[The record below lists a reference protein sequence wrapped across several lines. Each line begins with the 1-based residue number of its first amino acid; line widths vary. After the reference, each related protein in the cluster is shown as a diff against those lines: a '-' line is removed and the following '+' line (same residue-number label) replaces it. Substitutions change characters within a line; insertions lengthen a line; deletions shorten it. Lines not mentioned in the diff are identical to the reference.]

1 MSTFYE
7 ENLIIYGMS
16 FNSFIPYSVKDD
28 ILSKIRKN
36 FFEHN
41 KRQSDKIVQ
50 NFNDFTI
57 KYTYNLE
64 KNKPMKWVVQKN
76 KKTIEESVIV
86 SINSYE
92 IRTYNDDGKQVCSI
106 EFSND
111 HTIKTVTF
119 ALNDETVV
127 VSCGTNGD
135 EPVLYYRGQSLN
147 TDLHLLEIN
156 EDDEVLEILA
166 ERNPYITVTA
176 LTNRGVVYFGTDE
189 EIRSVRREVERAKTI
204 IADRNA
210 PKVFNTPEDRE
221 TGFNFKDNDFNLKK
235 NMNQTFD
242 ISKSEYFDFNE
253 EDNPSV
259 FDDVEDSSSLD
270 LENIALDN
278 EDTVEVESISAEI
291 DDTIENTVEPEETT
305 TTDENIEENT
315 DNNETVVKEPVNE
328 EKEQV
333 ETSENTDEQSN
344 IEENSVDTND
354 KKIEDITG
362 ETDVAEETENITV
375 EENQVE
381 ENPTQQQETVEEN
394 SIDDDT
400 KVAPNFTNEEILRE
414 VLNAMMNN
422 SKENEPPKVVTS
434 VNETPQAERFD
445 KNADLI
451 INSGNEKYCY
461 YGDINDDCMRDGYGR
476 TEMSNGKTAYEGN
489 YKNNKRNGFGSFYY
503 KNGGLCY
510 TGEWKDNKRNGFGV
524 GVRSSD
530 GSFHAGTWSNNK
542 PEGVG
547 ARFDKYGKLSYIANF
562 KNGKESGLCVEY
574 REDGGITIFKW
585 VNDAKKIIETIYP

>member
-92 IRTYNDDGKQVCSI
+92 IRTYNDEGKQVSSI

-119 ALNDETVV
+119 ALDDETVV

-147 TDLHLLEIN
+147 SDLHLLEIN

-189 EIRSVRREVERAKTI
+189 EIRSVKREVERAKTI

-210 PKVFNTPEDRE
+210 PKVYNTPEDRE

-278 EDTVEVESISAEI
+278 EDTVEVESISAKI
-291 DDTIENTVEPEETT
+291 DDALENTVEPEETT
-305 TTDENIEENT
+305 NIEENIE
-315 DNNETVVKEPVNE
+315 DNIEINETVVDE
-328 EKEQV
+328 EKEEV

-344 IEENSVDTND
+344 IEETTDDTND
-354 KKIEDITG
+354 EKTEDITG
-362 ETDVAEETENITV
+362 ETDVAEETENTAV

-381 ENPTQQQETVEEN
+381 ENPTEQQEIVEDN

-414 VLNAMMNN
+414 VLNVMMNN

>member
-92 IRTYNDDGKQVCSI
+92 IRTYNDEGKQVSSI

-119 ALNDETVV
+119 ALDDETVV

-147 TDLHLLEIN
+147 SDLHLLEIN

-189 EIRSVRREVERAKTI
+189 EIRSVKREVERAKTI

-210 PKVFNTPEDRE
+210 PKVYNTPEDRE

-278 EDTVEVESISAEI
+278 EDTVEVESISAKI
-291 DDTIENTVEPEETT
+291 DDALENTVEPEETT
-305 TTDENIEENT
+305 TIEENIE
-315 DNNETVVKEPVNE
+315 DNIEINETVVDE
-328 EKEQV
+328 EKEEV

-344 IEENSVDTND
+344 IEEITDDTND
-354 KKIEDITG
+354 EKTEDITC
-362 ETDVAEETENITV
+362 ETDAAEETENTAV

-381 ENPTQQQETVEEN
+381 ENPTEQQEIVEEN

>member
-92 IRTYNDDGKQVCSI
+92 IRTYNDEGKQVSSI

-119 ALNDETVV
+119 ALDDETVV

-147 TDLHLLEIN
+147 SDLHLLEIN

-189 EIRSVRREVERAKTI
+189 EIRSVKREVERAKTI

-210 PKVFNTPEDRE
+210 PKVYNTPEDRE

-278 EDTVEVESISAEI
+278 EDTVEVESISAKI
-291 DDTIENTVEPEETT
+291 DDALENTVEPEETT
-305 TTDENIEENT
+305 TIEENIE
-315 DNNETVVKEPVNE
+315 DNVEINETVVDE
-328 EKEQV
+328 EKEEV

-344 IEENSVDTND
+344 IEEITDDTND
-354 KKIEDITG
+354 EKTEDITS
-362 ETDVAEETENITV
+362 ETDAAEETENTAV
-375 EENQVE
+375 EENQVK
-381 ENPTQQQETVEEN
+381 ENPTEQQEIVEDN

>member
-92 IRTYNDDGKQVCSI
+92 IRTYNDEGKQVSSI

-119 ALNDETVV
+119 ALDDETVV

-147 TDLHLLEIN
+147 ADLHLLEIN

-189 EIRSVRREVERAKTI
+189 EIRSVKREVERAKTI

-210 PKVFNTPEDRE
+210 PKVYNTPEDRE

-278 EDTVEVESISAEI
+278 EDTVEVESISAKI
-291 DDTIENTVEPEETT
+291 DDTLENTVEPEETT
-305 TTDENIEENT
+305 TIEENIEDKIEI
-315 DNNETVVKEPVNE
+315 NETVVDE
-328 EKEQV
+328 EKEEV

-344 IEENSVDTND
+344 IEEITDDTND
-354 KKIEDITG
+354 EKTEDITG
-362 ETDVAEETENITV
+362 ETDVAEETENTAV

-381 ENPTQQQETVEEN
+381 ENPTEQQEMVEDN

>member
-92 IRTYNDDGKQVCSI
+92 IRTYNDEGKQVSSI

-119 ALNDETVV
+119 ALDDETVV

-147 TDLHLLEIN
+147 ADLHLLEIN

-189 EIRSVRREVERAKTI
+189 EIRSVKREVERAKTI

-210 PKVFNTPEDRE
+210 PKVYNTPEDRE

-278 EDTVEVESISAEI
+278 EDTVEVESISAKI
-291 DDTIENTVEPEETT
+291 DDALENTVEPEETT
-305 TTDENIEENT
+305 TIEENIE
-315 DNNETVVKEPVNE
+315 DNIEINETVVDE
-328 EKEQV
+328 EKEEV
-333 ETSENTDEQSN
+333 ETSENTDEPSN
-344 IEENSVDTND
+344 IEEITDDTND
-354 KKIEDITG
+354 EKTEDITG
-362 ETDVAEETENITV
+362 ETDVAEETENTAV

-381 ENPTQQQETVEEN
+381 ENPTEQQEIVEDN

-434 VNETPQAERFD
+434 VNETPQSERFD

>member
-127 VSCGTNGD
+127 VSCGTNSD

-147 TDLHLLEIN
+147 SDLHLLEIN

-210 PKVFNTPEDRE
+210 PKVYNTPEDRE

-242 ISKSEYFDFNE
+242 ISKSDYFDFNE

-259 FDDVEDSSSLD
+259 FDDVEDSSALD

-362 ETDVAEETENITV
+362 ETDVVEETENITV

>member
-92 IRTYNDDGKQVCSI
+92 IRTYNDEGKQVCSI

-119 ALNDETVV
+119 ALDDETVV

-147 TDLHLLEIN
+147 ADLHLLEIN

-189 EIRSVRREVERAKTI
+189 EIRCVKREVERAKII

-210 PKVFNTPEDRE
+210 PKVYNTPEDRE

-291 DDTIENTVEPEETT
+291 DGTTENTVEPEETT
-305 TTDENIEENT
+305 TIEENIE
-315 DNNETVVKEPVNE
+315 DNIEINETVVDE
-328 EKEQV
+328 EKEEV

-344 IEENSVDTND
+344 IEENSADTND
-354 KKIEDITG
+354 EKTEVITG
-362 ETDVAEETENITV
+362 ETDSVEEIENTTV

-381 ENPTQQQETVEEN
+381 EKSTEQQETVEEN

-562 KNGKESGLCVEY
+562 KNGKETGLCVEY

>member
-92 IRTYNDDGKQVCSI
+92 IRTYNDEGKQVSSI

-119 ALNDETVV
+119 ALDDETVV

-147 TDLHLLEIN
+147 SDLHLLEIN

-189 EIRSVRREVERAKTI
+189 EIRSVKREVERAKTI

-210 PKVFNTPEDRE
+210 PKVYNTPEDRE

-278 EDTVEVESISAEI
+278 EDTVEVESISTEC
-291 DDTIENTVEPEETT
+291 DDISENTVEPEETT
-305 TTDENIEENT
+305 TIQENIEGNIEI
-315 DNNETVVKEPVNE
+315 NETVIDE
-328 EKEQV
+328 EKEEV
-333 ETSENTDEQSN
+333 ETSENTDEPSN
-344 IEENSVDTND
+344 IEEDSADTND
-354 KKIEDITG
+354 EKTEDITG
-362 ETDVAEETENITV
+362 KTDVAEETENTTV

-381 ENPTQQQETVEEN
+381 ENPTEQQEIVEEN

-524 GVRSSD
+524 GIRSSD

>member
-92 IRTYNDDGKQVCSI
+92 IRTYNDEGKQVCSI

-119 ALNDETVV
+119 ALDDETVV

-147 TDLHLLEIN
+147 SDLHLLEIN

-189 EIRSVRREVERAKTI
+189 EIRNVKREVERAKTI

-210 PKVFNTPEDRE
+210 PKVYNTPEDRE

-278 EDTVEVESISAEI
+278 EDTVEVESISTEC
-291 DDTIENTVEPEETT
+291 DDTSENAVEPEETT
-305 TTDENIEENT
+305 TIEENIEGNIEI
-315 DNNETVVKEPVNE
+315 NETIVDE
-328 EKEQV
+328 EKEEV

-344 IEENSVDTND
+344 IEEITDDTND
-354 KKIEDITG
+354 EKTEDITG
-362 ETDVAEETENITV
+362 ETDAAEETENTAV

-381 ENPTQQQETVEEN
+381 ENPTEQQEIVEDN

-530 GSFHAGTWSNNK
+530 GSFHAGIWSNNK

>member
-92 IRTYNDDGKQVCSI
+92 IRTYNDEGKQVSSI

-119 ALNDETVV
+119 ALDDETVV

-147 TDLHLLEIN
+147 SDLHLLEIN

-189 EIRSVRREVERAKTI
+189 EIKSVKREVERAKTI

-210 PKVFNTPEDRE
+210 PKVYNTPEDRE

-278 EDTVEVESISAEI
+278 EDTVEVESISAKI
-291 DDTIENTVEPEETT
+291 DDISENTVEPEETT
-305 TTDENIEENT
+305 TIEENIEGNIEI
-315 DNNETVVKEPVNE
+315 NETVVDE
-328 EKEQV
+328 EKEEV
-333 ETSENTDEQSN
+333 ETSEITDEPSN
-344 IEENSVDTND
+344 IEENSADAND
-354 KKIEDITG
+354 EKTEDITG
-362 ETDVAEETENITV
+362 KTDTAEETENTTV

-381 ENPTQQQETVEEN
+381 ENPTEQQETVEEI

>member
-41 KRQSDKIVQ
+41 KWQSDKIVQ

-64 KNKPMKWVVQKN
+64 KKKPMKWVVQKN

-92 IRTYNDDGKQVCSI
+92 IRTYNDEGKQVSSI

-119 ALNDETVV
+119 ALDDETVV

-147 TDLHLLEIN
+147 ADLHLLEIN

-189 EIRSVRREVERAKTI
+189 EIRSVKREVERAKTI

-210 PKVFNTPEDRE
+210 PKVYNTPEDRE

-278 EDTVEVESISAEI
+278 EDTVEVESISAKI
-291 DDTIENTVEPEETT
+291 DDDLENTVEPEETT
-305 TTDENIEENT
+305 TIEENIE
-315 DNNETVVKEPVNE
+315 DNIEINETVVDE
-328 EKEQV
+328 EKEEV

-344 IEENSVDTND
+344 IEEITDDTND
-354 KKIEDITG
+354 EKTEDITG
-362 ETDVAEETENITV
+362 ETDVAEETENTAV

-381 ENPTQQQETVEEN
+381 ENPTEQQEIVEDN

-414 VLNAMMNN
+414 VLNVMMNN

>member
-7 ENLIIYGMS
+7 ENFIIYGMS

-92 IRTYNDDGKQVCSI
+92 IRTYNDEGKQVSSI

-119 ALNDETVV
+119 ALDDETVV

-147 TDLHLLEIN
+147 ADLHLLEIN

-189 EIRSVRREVERAKTI
+189 EIRSVKREVERAKTI

-210 PKVFNTPEDRE
+210 PKVYNTPEDRE

-278 EDTVEVESISAEI
+278 EDTVEVESISAKI
-291 DDTIENTVEPEETT
+291 DDALENTVEPEETT
-305 TTDENIEENT
+305 TIEENIE
-315 DNNETVVKEPVNE
+315 DNIEINETVVDE
-328 EKEQV
+328 EKEEV

-344 IEENSVDTND
+344 IEEITDDTND
-354 KKIEDITG
+354 EKTEDITG
-362 ETDVAEETENITV
+362 ETDAAEETKNTAV

-381 ENPTQQQETVEEN
+381 ENPTEQQEIVEDN

-547 ARFDKYGKLSYIANF
+547 ARFNKYGKLSYIANF

>member
-92 IRTYNDDGKQVCSI
+92 IRTYNDEGKQVSSI

-119 ALNDETVV
+119 ALDDETVV

-147 TDLHLLEIN
+147 SDLHLLEIN

-189 EIRSVRREVERAKTI
+189 EIRSVKREVERAKTI

-210 PKVFNTPEDRE
+210 PKVYNTPEDRE

-278 EDTVEVESISAEI
+278 EDAVEVESISTEY
-291 DDTIENTVEPEETT
+291 DDTSENAVEPEETT
-305 TTDENIEENT
+305 TIEENIE
-315 DNNETVVKEPVNE
+315 DNIEINDTVVDE
-328 EKEQV
+328 EKEEV
-333 ETSENTDEQSN
+333 ETSKNTDEPSN
-344 IEENSVDTND
+344 IEENSADTND
-354 KKIEDITG
+354 EKTEDITG
-362 ETDVAEETENITV
+362 KADVAEETENTAV
-375 EENQVE
+375 EESQIE
-381 ENPTQQQETVEEN
+381 ENPTEQQEIVEEN

>member
-92 IRTYNDDGKQVCSI
+92 IRTYNDEGKQVSSI

-119 ALNDETVV
+119 ALDDETVV

-147 TDLHLLEIN
+147 SDLHLLEIN

-189 EIRSVRREVERAKTI
+189 EIRNVKREVERAKTI

-210 PKVFNTPEDRE
+210 PKVYNTPEDRE

-278 EDTVEVESISAEI
+278 EDAVEVESISTEY
-291 DDTIENTVEPEETT
+291 DDTSENAVEPEETT
-305 TTDENIEENT
+305 TIEENIEGNIEI
-315 DNNETVVKEPVNE
+315 NETVVDE
-328 EKEQV
+328 EKEEV
-333 ETSENTDEQSN
+333 ETSENTDEPSN
-344 IEENSVDTND
+344 IEENSADTND
-354 KKIEDITG
+354 EKTEDITG
-362 ETDVAEETENITV
+362 KTDVAEETENTTV

-381 ENPTQQQETVEEN
+381 ENPTEQQEIVEEN

>member
-16 FNSFIPYSVKDD
+16 FNSFIPYSVEDD

-92 IRTYNDDGKQVCSI
+92 IRTYNDEGKQVSSI

-119 ALNDETVV
+119 ALDDETVV

-147 TDLHLLEIN
+147 SDLHLLEIN

-189 EIRSVRREVERAKTI
+189 EIRSVKREVERAKTI

-210 PKVFNTPEDRE
+210 PKVYNTPEDRE

-278 EDTVEVESISAEI
+278 EDTVEVESISAKI
-291 DDTIENTVEPEETT
+291 DDALENTVEPEETT
-305 TTDENIEENT
+305 TIEENIE
-315 DNNETVVKEPVNE
+315 DNIEINDTVVDE
-328 EKEQV
+328 EKEEV

-344 IEENSVDTND
+344 IEEITDDTND
-354 KKIEDITG
+354 EKTEDITG
-362 ETDVAEETENITV
+362 KTDVAEETENTAV

-381 ENPTQQQETVEEN
+381 ENPTEEQEIVEDN

-476 TEMSNGKTAYEGN
+476 TEMSSGKTAYEGN

>member
-92 IRTYNDDGKQVCSI
+92 IRTYNDEGKQVSSI
-106 EFSND
+106 EFSDD

-119 ALNDETVV
+119 ALDDETVV

-147 TDLHLLEIN
+147 SDLHLLEIN

-189 EIRSVRREVERAKTI
+189 EIRNVKREVERAKTI

-210 PKVFNTPEDRE
+210 PKVYNTPEDRE

-259 FDDVEDSSSLD
+259 FDNVEDSSSLD

-278 EDTVEVESISAEI
+278 EDTVEVESISTEC
-291 DDTIENTVEPEETT
+291 DDISENTVEPEETT
-305 TTDENIEENT
+305 TIEENIEGNLEI
-315 DNNETVVKEPVNE
+315 NETVVDE
-328 EKEQV
+328 EKEEV
-333 ETSENTDEQSN
+333 ETSENTDEPSN
-344 IEENSVDTND
+344 VEENSADAND
-354 KKIEDITG
+354 EKTEDITG
-362 ETDVAEETENITV
+362 KTDVAEETENTT
-375 EENQVE
+375 VE
-381 ENPTQQQETVEEN
+381 ENPTKQQETVEEN

>member
-92 IRTYNDDGKQVCSI
+92 IRTYNDEGKQVSSI

-119 ALNDETVV
+119 ALDDETVV

-147 TDLHLLEIN
+147 SDLHLLEIN

-189 EIRSVRREVERAKTI
+189 EIRNVKREVERAKTI

-210 PKVFNTPEDRE
+210 PKVYNTPEDRE

-270 LENIALDN
+270 LENITLDN
-278 EDTVEVESISAEI
+278 EDTVEVESISTEC
-291 DDTIENTVEPEETT
+291 DDTSENAVEPEETT
-305 TTDENIEENT
+305 TIEENIEGNLEI
-315 DNNETVVKEPVNE
+315 NETVVDE
-328 EKEQV
+328 EKEEV
-333 ETSENTDEQSN
+333 ETSENTDEPSN
-344 IEENSVDTND
+344 IEENSADAND
-354 KKIEDITG
+354 EKTEDITG
-362 ETDVAEETENITV
+362 KTDVAEETENTTV

-381 ENPTQQQETVEEN
+381 ENPTEQQEIVEEN

>member
-92 IRTYNDDGKQVCSI
+92 IRTYNDEGKQVCSI

-111 HTIKTVTF
+111 HTIKSVTF
-119 ALNDETVV
+119 ALDDETVV

-147 TDLHLLEIN
+147 ADLHLLEIN

-189 EIRSVRREVERAKTI
+189 EIRSVKREVERAKTI

-210 PKVFNTPEDRE
+210 PKVYNTPEDRE

-278 EDTVEVESISAEI
+278 EDTVEVESISAKI
-291 DDTIENTVEPEETT
+291 DDALENTVEPEETT
-305 TTDENIEENT
+305 TIEENIE
-315 DNNETVVKEPVNE
+315 DNIEINETVVDE
-328 EKEQV
+328 EKEEV

-344 IEENSVDTND
+344 IEEITDDTND
-354 KKIEDITG
+354 EKTEDIAG
-362 ETDVAEETENITV
+362 ETDAAEETENTAV

-381 ENPTQQQETVEEN
+381 ENPTEQQEIVEDN

>member
-92 IRTYNDDGKQVCSI
+92 IRTYNDEGKQVSSI

-119 ALNDETVV
+119 ALDDETVV

-147 TDLHLLEIN
+147 ADLHLLEIN

-189 EIRSVRREVERAKTI
+189 EIRNVKREVERAKTI

-210 PKVFNTPEDRE
+210 PKVYNTPEDRE

-270 LENIALDN
+270 LENITLDN
-278 EDTVEVESISAEI
+278 EDTIEVESISTEC
-291 DDTIENTVEPEETT
+291 DDTSENAVEPEETT
-305 TTDENIEENT
+305 TIQENIEGNIEI
-315 DNNETVVKEPVNE
+315 NETVVDE
-328 EKEQV
+328 EKKEV
-333 ETSENTDEQSN
+333 ETSENTDEPSN
-344 IEENSVDTND
+344 IEENSADAND
-354 KKIEDITG
+354 EKTEDITG
-362 ETDVAEETENITV
+362 KTDVAEETENTTV

-381 ENPTQQQETVEEN
+381 ENPTEQQEIVEEN

>member
-92 IRTYNDDGKQVCSI
+92 IRTYNDEGKQVSSI

-119 ALNDETVV
+119 ALDDETVV

-147 TDLHLLEIN
+147 SDLHLLEIN

-189 EIRSVRREVERAKTI
+189 EIKSVKREVERAKTI

-210 PKVFNTPEDRE
+210 PKVYNTPEDRE

-270 LENIALDN
+270 LENITLDN
-278 EDTVEVESISAEI
+278 EDTVEVESISTEC
-291 DDTIENTVEPEETT
+291 DDISENAVEPEETT
-305 TTDENIEENT
+305 TIEENIEGNIEI
-315 DNNETVVKEPVNE
+315 NETVVDE
-328 EKEQV
+328 EKEEV
-333 ETSENTDEQSN
+333 ETSENTDEPSN
-344 IEENSVDTND
+344 IEENSADTND
-354 KKIEDITG
+354 EKTEDITV
-362 ETDVAEETENITV
+362 ETDTAEETENTTV

-381 ENPTQQQETVEEN
+381 ENPTEQQEIVEDN

>member
-64 KNKPMKWVVQKN
+64 KNKPMKWVVQRN

-92 IRTYNDDGKQVCSI
+92 IRTYNDEGKQVSSI

-119 ALNDETVV
+119 ALDDETVV

-147 TDLHLLEIN
+147 SDLHLLEIN

-189 EIRSVRREVERAKTI
+189 EIRNVKREVERAKTI

-210 PKVFNTPEDRE
+210 PKVYNTPEDRE

-278 EDTVEVESISAEI
+278 EDTVEVDSISTEC
-291 DDTIENTVEPEETT
+291 DDTSENAVEPEETT
-305 TTDENIEENT
+305 TIQENIEGNIEI
-315 DNNETVVKEPVNE
+315 NETVVDE
-328 EKEQV
+328 EKEEV
-333 ETSENTDEQSN
+333 ETSENTDEPSN
-344 IEENSVDTND
+344 IEENSADAND
-354 KKIEDITG
+354 EKTEDITV
-362 ETDVAEETENITV
+362 ETDVAEETENTT
-375 EENQVE
+375 VE
-381 ENPTQQQETVEEN
+381 ENPTEQQEIVEEN

-422 SKENEPPKVVTS
+422 SKENEPPKVVAS

>member
-189 EIRSVRREVERAKTI
+189 EIRSVKREVERAKTI

-259 FDDVEDSSSLD
+259 FDDVEDSSALD

-381 ENPTQQQETVEEN
+381 ENPTQQQKTVEEN

-562 KNGKESGLCVEY
+562 KNSKESGLCVEY

>member
-92 IRTYNDDGKQVCSI
+92 IRTYNDEGKQVCSI

-119 ALNDETVV
+119 ALDNETVV

-147 TDLHLLEIN
+147 ADLHLLEIN

-176 LTNRGVVYFGTDE
+176 LTNRGVVYFGTDD
-189 EIRSVRREVERAKTI
+189 EIRSVKREVERAKTV

-210 PKVFNTPEDRE
+210 PKVYNTPEDRE

-270 LENIALDN
+270 LENIVLDN
-278 EDTVEVESISAEI
+278 EDTVEVESISAKI
-291 DDTIENTVEPEETT
+291 DDALENTVEPEETT
-305 TTDENIEENT
+305 TTDENIEGNIEI
-315 DNNETVVKEPVNE
+315 NETVVDE
-328 EKEQV
+328 EKEEV
-333 ETSENTDEQSN
+333 EPSENTDESSN
-344 IEENSVDTND
+344 IEENSTDTND
-354 KKIEDITG
+354 EKTEDITG
-362 ETDVAEETENITV
+362 ETDAAEETENTVV

-381 ENPTQQQETVEEN
+381 EKPTEQQETVEEN

-434 VNETPQAERFD
+434 VNETPQAERFE

>member
-92 IRTYNDDGKQVCSI
+92 IRTYNDEGMQVSSI

-119 ALNDETVV
+119 ALDDETVV

-147 TDLHLLEIN
+147 SDLHLLEIN

-189 EIRSVRREVERAKTI
+189 EIKSVKREVERAKTI

-210 PKVFNTPEDRE
+210 PKVYNTPEDRE

-278 EDTVEVESISAEI
+278 EDTVEVESISTEC
-291 DDTIENTVEPEETT
+291 DDTSENAVEPEKTT
-305 TTDENIEENT
+305 TIQENIEGNIEI
-315 DNNETVVKEPVNE
+315 NETVVDE
-328 EKEQV
+328 EKEEV
-333 ETSENTDEQSN
+333 ETSENTDEPSN
-344 IEENSVDTND
+344 IEENSADTND
-354 KKIEDITG
+354 EKTEDITG
-362 ETDVAEETENITV
+362 KTDVAEETENTTV

-381 ENPTQQQETVEEN
+381 ENPTQQQEIVEEN

>member
-92 IRTYNDDGKQVCSI
+92 IRTYNDEGKQVSSI

-119 ALNDETVV
+119 ALDDETVV

-147 TDLHLLEIN
+147 SDLHLLEIN

-189 EIRSVRREVERAKTI
+189 EIRSVKREVERAKTI

-210 PKVFNTPEDRE
+210 PKVYNTPEDRE

-278 EDTVEVESISAEI
+278 EDTVEVESISAKI
-291 DDTIENTVEPEETT
+291 DDALKNTVEPEETT
-305 TTDENIEENT
+305 TIEENIE
-315 DNNETVVKEPVNE
+315 DNIEINDTVVDE
-328 EKEQV
+328 EKEEI
-333 ETSENTDEQSN
+333 ETSKNTDEPSN
-344 IEENSVDTND
+344 IEENSADTND
-354 KKIEDITG
+354 EKTEDITG
-362 ETDVAEETENITV
+362 KTDVAEETENTTV

-381 ENPTQQQETVEEN
+381 ENPTEQQEIVEEN

>member
-92 IRTYNDDGKQVCSI
+92 IRTYNDEGKQVSSI

-119 ALNDETVV
+119 ALDDETVV

-147 TDLHLLEIN
+147 SDLHLLEIN

-189 EIRSVRREVERAKTI
+189 EIRSVKREVERAKTI

-210 PKVFNTPEDRE
+210 PKVYNTPEDRE

-278 EDTVEVESISAEI
+278 EDTVEVESISAKI
-291 DDTIENTVEPEETT
+291 DDALENTVEPEETT
-305 TTDENIEENT
+305 TIEENIEDYIEINDT
-315 DNNETVVKEPVNE
+315 AVDE
-328 EKEQV
+328 EKEEV

-344 IEENSVDTND
+344 IEEITDDTND
-354 KKIEDITG
+354 EKTEDITG
-362 ETDVAEETENITV
+362 ETDVAEETENTAV

-381 ENPTQQQETVEEN
+381 ENPTEQQEIVEDN

-524 GVRSSD
+524 GVRSSLWVQK
-530 GSFHAGTWSNNK
+530 FYCLHFICL
-542 PEGVG
+542 
-547 ARFDKYGKLSYIANF
+547 RFIN
-562 KNGKESGLCVEY
+562 
-574 REDGGITIFKW
+574 T
-585 VNDAKKIIETIYP
+585 

>member
-92 IRTYNDDGKQVCSI
+92 IRTYNDEGKQVCSI

-189 EIRSVRREVERAKTI
+189 EIRSVKREVERAKTI
-204 IADRNA
+204 VADRNA
-210 PKVFNTPEDRE
+210 PKVYNTPEDRE

-253 EDNPSV
+253 EDNLSV
-259 FDDVEDSSSLD
+259 FDDVEDSSALD

-354 KKIEDITG
+354 KKTEDITG

>member
-41 KRQSDKIVQ
+41 RRQSDKIVQ

-92 IRTYNDDGKQVCSI
+92 IRTYNDEGKQVSSI

-119 ALNDETVV
+119 ALDDETVV

-147 TDLHLLEIN
+147 ADLHLLEIN

-189 EIRSVRREVERAKTI
+189 EIRNVMREVERAKTI

-210 PKVFNTPEDRE
+210 PKVYNTPEDRE

-278 EDTVEVESISAEI
+278 EDAVEVESISTEC
-291 DDTIENTVEPEETT
+291 DDTSENAVEPEETT
-305 TTDENIEENT
+305 TIQENIEGNIEI
-315 DNNETVVKEPVNE
+315 NETVVDE
-328 EKEQV
+328 EKEEV
-333 ETSENTDEQSN
+333 ETSENTDEPSN
-344 IEENSVDTND
+344 VEENSADAND
-354 KKIEDITG
+354 EKTEDITG
-362 ETDVAEETENITV
+362 KTDVAEETENTAV

-381 ENPTQQQETVEEN
+381 ENPTEQQEIVEDN

-414 VLNAMMNN
+414 VLNAMMNS

>member
-92 IRTYNDDGKQVCSI
+92 IRTYNDEGKQVSSI

-111 HTIKTVTF
+111 HTIKRVTF
-119 ALNDETVV
+119 ALDDETVV

-147 TDLHLLEIN
+147 ADLHLLEIN

-189 EIRSVRREVERAKTI
+189 EIRSVKREVERAKTI

-210 PKVFNTPEDRE
+210 PKVYNTPEDRE

-242 ISKSEYFDFNE
+242 ISKSEYFDFNK

-278 EDTVEVESISAEI
+278 EDTVEVESISAKI
-291 DDTIENTVEPEETT
+291 DDALENTVEPEETT
-305 TTDENIEENT
+305 TIEENIE
-315 DNNETVVKEPVNE
+315 DNIEINETVVDE
-328 EKEQV
+328 EKEEV

-344 IEENSVDTND
+344 IEEITDDTND
-354 KKIEDITG
+354 EKTEDITG
-362 ETDVAEETENITV
+362 ETDVAEETENTAV

-381 ENPTQQQETVEEN
+381 ENPTEQQEIVEDN

-414 VLNAMMNN
+414 VLNVMMNN

-574 REDGGITIFKW
+574 RDDGGITIFKW

>member
-7 ENLIIYGMS
+7 ENFIIYGMS

-92 IRTYNDDGKQVCSI
+92 IRTYNDEGKQVSSI

-119 ALNDETVV
+119 ALDDETVV

-147 TDLHLLEIN
+147 SDLHLLEIN

-189 EIRSVRREVERAKTI
+189 EIRSVKREVERAKTI

-210 PKVFNTPEDRE
+210 PKVYNTPEDRE

-278 EDTVEVESISAEI
+278 EDTVEVESISAKI
-291 DDTIENTVEPEETT
+291 DDALENTVEPEETT
-305 TTDENIEENT
+305 TIEENIE
-315 DNNETVVKEPVNE
+315 DNIEINDTVVDE
-328 EKEQV
+328 EKEEV

-344 IEENSVDTND
+344 IEEITDDTND
-354 KKIEDITG
+354 EKTEDITG
-362 ETDVAEETENITV
+362 ETDVAEETEITAV

-381 ENPTQQQETVEEN
+381 ENPTEQQEIVEDN

>member
-92 IRTYNDDGKQVCSI
+92 IRTYNDEGKQVSSI

-119 ALNDETVV
+119 ALDDETVV

-147 TDLHLLEIN
+147 SDLHLLEIN

-189 EIRSVRREVERAKTI
+189 EIRNVMREVERAKTI

-210 PKVFNTPEDRE
+210 PKVYNTPEDRE

-278 EDTVEVESISAEI
+278 EDTVEVESISTEC
-291 DDTIENTVEPEETT
+291 DDTSENAVEPEETT
-305 TTDENIEENT
+305 TIEKNIEGNLEI
-315 DNNETVVKEPVNE
+315 NETVVDE
-328 EKEQV
+328 EKEEV
-333 ETSENTDEQSN
+333 ETSENTDELSN
-344 IEENSVDTND
+344 IEENSADAND
-354 KKIEDITG
+354 EKTEDITG
-362 ETDVAEETENITV
+362 KTDVAEETENTTV

-381 ENPTQQQETVEEN
+381 ENPTEQQEIVEEN

-445 KNADLI
+445 KTADLI
-451 INSGNEKYCY
+451 INSGNKKYCY

>member
-7 ENLIIYGMS
+7 ENFIIYGMS

-92 IRTYNDDGKQVCSI
+92 IRTYNDEGKQVSSI

-119 ALNDETVV
+119 ALDDETVV

-147 TDLHLLEIN
+147 SDLHLLEIN

-189 EIRSVRREVERAKTI
+189 EIRNVKREVERAKTI

-210 PKVFNTPEDRE
+210 PKVYNTPEDRE

-270 LENIALDN
+270 LENITLDN
-278 EDTVEVESISAEI
+278 EDTVEVESISTEC
-291 DDTIENTVEPEETT
+291 DDTSENTVEPEETT
-305 TTDENIEENT
+305 TIQENIEGNLEI
-315 DNNETVVKEPVNE
+315 NETVVDE
-328 EKEQV
+328 EKEEV
-333 ETSENTDEQSN
+333 ETSENTDEPSN
-344 IEENSVDTND
+344 IEENSADTND
-354 KKIEDITG
+354 EKTEDITG
-362 ETDVAEETENITV
+362 KTDVAEETENTTV

-381 ENPTQQQETVEEN
+381 ENPTEQQETVEEN

>member
-92 IRTYNDDGKQVCSI
+92 IRTYNDEGKQVSSI

-119 ALNDETVV
+119 ALDDETVV

-147 TDLHLLEIN
+147 SDLHLLEIN

-189 EIRSVRREVERAKTI
+189 EIRNVKREVERAKTI

-210 PKVFNTPEDRE
+210 PKVYNTPEDRE

-259 FDDVEDSSSLD
+259 FDNVEDSSSLD

-278 EDTVEVESISAEI
+278 EDTVEVESISTEC
-291 DDTIENTVEPEETT
+291 DDTSENAVEPEETT
-305 TTDENIEENT
+305 TIQENIEGNLEI
-315 DNNETVVKEPVNE
+315 NETVVDE
-328 EKEQV
+328 EKEEV
-333 ETSENTDEQSN
+333 ETSENTDELSN
-344 IEENSVDTND
+344 IEENSADAND
-354 KKIEDITG
+354 EKTEDITG
-362 ETDVAEETENITV
+362 KTDVAEETENTTV

-381 ENPTQQQETVEEN
+381 ENPTEQQETVEEN
-394 SIDDDT
+394 SVDDDT

>member
-92 IRTYNDDGKQVCSI
+92 IRTYNDEGKQVSSI

-119 ALNDETVV
+119 ALDDETVV

-147 TDLHLLEIN
+147 SDLHLLEIN

-189 EIRSVRREVERAKTI
+189 EIRNVKREVERAKTI

-210 PKVFNTPEDRE
+210 PKVYNTPEDRE

-278 EDTVEVESISAEI
+278 EDTVEVESISTEC
-291 DDTIENTVEPEETT
+291 DDTSENAVEPEETT
-305 TTDENIEENT
+305 TIEENIEGNLEI
-315 DNNETVVKEPVNE
+315 NETVVDE
-328 EKEQV
+328 EKEEV
-333 ETSENTDEQSN
+333 ETSENTDEPSN
-344 IEENSVDTND
+344 IEENSADTND
-354 KKIEDITG
+354 EKTEDITG
-362 ETDVAEETENITV
+362 KIDVAEETENTTV
-375 EENQVE
+375 DENQVE
-381 ENPTQQQETVEEN
+381 ENPTEQQETVEEN

>member
-92 IRTYNDDGKQVCSI
+92 IRTYNDEGKQVSSI

-119 ALNDETVV
+119 ALDDETVV

-147 TDLHLLEIN
+147 ADLHLLEIN

-189 EIRSVRREVERAKTI
+189 EIRSVKREVERAKTI

-210 PKVFNTPEDRE
+210 PKVYNTPEDRE

-278 EDTVEVESISAEI
+278 EDSVEVESISTEC
-291 DDTIENTVEPEETT
+291 DDALENTVEPEETT
-305 TTDENIEENT
+305 TIEENIE
-315 DNNETVVKEPVNE
+315 DNIEINETVVDE
-328 EKEQV
+328 EKEEV

-344 IEENSVDTND
+344 IEETTDDTND
-354 KKIEDITG
+354 EKTEDITG
-362 ETDVAEETENITV
+362 ETDAAEETKNTAV

-381 ENPTQQQETVEEN
+381 ENPTEQQEIVEDN

>member
-92 IRTYNDDGKQVCSI
+92 IRTYNDEGKQVSSI

-119 ALNDETVV
+119 ALDDETVV

-147 TDLHLLEIN
+147 ADLHLLEIN

-189 EIRSVRREVERAKTI
+189 EIRSVKREVERAKTI

-210 PKVFNTPEDRE
+210 PKVYNTPEDRE

-278 EDTVEVESISAEI
+278 EDTVEVESISAKI
-291 DDTIENTVEPEETT
+291 DDALENTVEPEETT
-305 TTDENIEENT
+305 TIEENIE
-315 DNNETVVKEPVNE
+315 DNIEINETVVDE
-328 EKEQV
+328 EKEEV

-344 IEENSVDTND
+344 IEEITDDTND
-354 KKIEDITG
+354 EKTEDITG
-362 ETDVAEETENITV
+362 NTDVAEETENTTV
-375 EENQVE
+375 DENQVE
-381 ENPTQQQETVEEN
+381 ENPTEQQEIVEDN

>member
-92 IRTYNDDGKQVCSI
+92 IRTYNDEGKQVSSI

-119 ALNDETVV
+119 ALDDETVV

-147 TDLHLLEIN
+147 SDLHLLEIN

-189 EIRSVRREVERAKTI
+189 EIRNVMREVERAKTI

-210 PKVFNTPEDRE
+210 PKVYNTPEDRE

-278 EDTVEVESISAEI
+278 EVTVEVESISTEC
-291 DDTIENTVEPEETT
+291 DDTSENTVEPEETT
-305 TTDENIEENT
+305 TIEENIEGNIEI
-315 DNNETVVKEPVNE
+315 NETVVDE
-328 EKEQV
+328 EKEEV
-333 ETSENTDEQSN
+333 ETSENTDEPSN
-344 IEENSVDTND
+344 IEENSADTND
-354 KKIEDITG
+354 EKTEDITG
-362 ETDVAEETENITV
+362 KTDVAEETENTTV

-381 ENPTQQQETVEEN
+381 ENPTEQQEIVEEN

-400 KVAPNFTNEEILRE
+400 KIAPNFTNEEILRE

>member
-147 TDLHLLEIN
+147 SDLHLLEIN

-189 EIRSVRREVERAKTI
+189 EIRSVKREVERAKTI

-210 PKVFNTPEDRE
+210 PKVYNTPEDRK

-259 FDDVEDSSSLD
+259 FDDVEDSSALD

-328 EKEQV
+328 EKGQV

-344 IEENSVDTND
+344 IEEITDDTND
-354 KKIEDITG
+354 EKTEDITG

-381 ENPTQQQETVEEN
+381 EDPTQQQEIVEDN

>member
-7 ENLIIYGMS
+7 ENFIIYGMS

-92 IRTYNDDGKQVCSI
+92 IRTYNDEGKQVSSI

-119 ALNDETVV
+119 ALDDETVV

-147 TDLHLLEIN
+147 SDLHLLEIN

-189 EIRSVRREVERAKTI
+189 EIRSVKREVERAKTI

-210 PKVFNTPEDRE
+210 PKVYNTPEDRE

-242 ISKSEYFDFNE
+242 ISKSEYFNFNE

-278 EDTVEVESISAEI
+278 EDTVEVKSISAKI
-291 DDTIENTVEPEETT
+291 DDDLENTVEPEETT
-305 TTDENIEENT
+305 TIEENIE
-315 DNNETVVKEPVNE
+315 DNIEINETVVDE
-328 EKEQV
+328 EKEEV

-344 IEENSVDTND
+344 IEEITDDTND
-354 KKIEDITG
+354 EKTEDITG
-362 ETDVAEETENITV
+362 ETDVAEETENTAV

-381 ENPTQQQETVEEN
+381 ENPTEQQEIVEEN

-422 SKENEPPKVVTS
+422 SKENEPPKVVAS

>member
-57 KYTYNLE
+57 KYAYNLE

-92 IRTYNDDGKQVCSI
+92 IRTYNDEGKQVSSI

-111 HTIKTVTF
+111 HTIKSVTF
-119 ALNDETVV
+119 ALDDETVV

-147 TDLHLLEIN
+147 ADLHLLEIN

-189 EIRSVRREVERAKTI
+189 EIRSVKREVERAKTI

-210 PKVFNTPEDRE
+210 PKVYNTPEDRE

-278 EDTVEVESISAEI
+278 EDTVEVESISAKI
-291 DDTIENTVEPEETT
+291 DDALENTVEPEETT
-305 TTDENIEENT
+305 TIVEKIEDNIEI
-315 DNNETVVKEPVNE
+315 NETVVDE
-328 EKEQV
+328 EKEEV

-344 IEENSVDTND
+344 IEEITDDTND
-354 KKIEDITG
+354 EKTEDITG
-362 ETDVAEETENITV
+362 ETDVAEETENTAV

-381 ENPTQQQETVEEN
+381 ENPTEQQEIVEDN

-542 PEGVG
+542 PEGIG